1 MIRQSRWSKRNSGGG
16 DHDAK
21 GDLILSTQSQQHTI
35 IMNLMILS
43 INIASESLLVCISIS
58 ISISTTT
65 TRQRFPVPGTAGAW
79 SIIPLSSSMSSST
92 SSMRSSVNGEW

>member
-16 DHDAK
+16 DHAK

-58 ISISTTT
+58 ISTTT
-65 TRQRFPVPGTAGAW
+65 TRQRFPVPGTAGA
-79 SIIPLSSSMSSST
+79 
-92 SSMRSSVNGEW
+92 